1 MMVIGTRVKRITLL
15 LLILLVGGCTPVPAQ
30 APDIA
35 PRPSPTTP
43 LPTAERD
50 AETITLA
57 LAGDVMLARLVNEA
71 IRANGSLYP
80 WGDVLPLVRKA
91 DLSLINL
98 ECVIAESGEPFE
110 PARVF
115 YFRADPQAIE
125 VLTEGGVDYV
135 TLSNNHAMDYQGPA
149 LLETIEHLDEH
160 GIAHAGAGGNLQEA
174 GQFALL
180 EGGGIKVGVVAF
192 ADHFQEYAATETN
205 PGTNIIPITLGA
217 PHFSRVEE
225 GIQAA
230 RAAGADLVVF
240 SIHWGPNM
248 RHVPPQHFKEFAR
261 AVIDAGADIFHGH
274 SAHVFQGIEI
284 YKGKPILYDTGDLI
298 DDYYV
303 DIVHRNDQ
311 QFLFL
316 VTATQDGIERIELVP
331 VLISNAQV
339 NTAHGAVVDEMY
351 ERMSKLSA
359 DMGTEIRR
367 EGDSLV
373 IDVK

>member
-15 LLILLVGGCTPVPAQ
+15 LLILLIGGCTPVPAQ
-30 APDIA
+30 APDEA
-35 PRPSPTTP
+35 PTPSPTTP
-43 LPTAERD
+43 LSAMERD
-50 AETITLA
+50 AATITLA

-80 WGDVLPLVRKA
+80 WGDVLPLVREA

-205 PGTNIIPITLGA
+205 PGTNIISITLEA